1 MKIMNESHGATYLV
15 CRHVF
20 VLFAGRTYSFL
31 SCRFVLPEDEASL
44 RRNAL
49 VRRIFP

>member
-20 VLFAGRTYSFL
+20 VLFAGCTYSFSVVQVCL
-31 SCRFVLPEDEASL
+31 T
-44 RRNAL
+44 
-49 VRRIFP
+49 